1 MHNLHELDPVT
12 CAQLLE
18 GDWQVHPEGVMF
30 HRDWFCVVEQRPGCA
45 QRVRYW
51 DKAATAGGGAR
62 TAGVLIAKNTQ
73 GLYWVEDVVCGQWS
87 ALHREEMMRATAER
101 DGDEVDDLA

>member
-1 MHNLHELDPVT
+1 MHNLRELDPVT

-18 GDWQVHPEGVMF
+18 GDWQVQPEGVMF

-62 TAGVLIAKNTQ
+62 TAGVLIARTPGPLLGRGC
-73 GLYWVEDVVCGQWS
+73 GLRAVVG
-87 ALHREEMMRATAER
+87 ATP
-101 DGDEVDDLA
+101 